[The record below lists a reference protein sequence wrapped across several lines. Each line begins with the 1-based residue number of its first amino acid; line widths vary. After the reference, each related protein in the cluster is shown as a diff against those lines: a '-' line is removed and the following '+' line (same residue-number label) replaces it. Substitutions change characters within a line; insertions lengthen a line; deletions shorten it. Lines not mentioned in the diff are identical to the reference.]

1 MREESGI
8 YLTDIYIISMDEAA
22 QAELETEA
30 EAASSAFFH
39 TEKGAFAYQ
48 IWPFFGSGFLRRE
61 EISRKPTVEP

>member
-1 MREESGI
+1 
-8 YLTDIYIISMDEAA
+8 MDEAA